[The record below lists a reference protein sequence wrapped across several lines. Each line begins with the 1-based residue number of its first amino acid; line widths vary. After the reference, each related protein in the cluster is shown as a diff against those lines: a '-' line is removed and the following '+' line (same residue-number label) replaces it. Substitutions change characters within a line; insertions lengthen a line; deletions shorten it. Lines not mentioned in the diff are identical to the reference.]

1 MTVNRNVLLSCF
13 CLPAIAFA
21 GSNSLVA
28 QTPNEIVEVV
38 VDPATIT
45 LDGPRARFSL
55 LVDAKTKDGRVVD
68 LTRDAL
74 YESANPACVVVSPTG
89 QLSARADGQT
99 QINITVAG
107 RTRRVLVTAKNSQV
121 PQSFNFENDIVPI
134 LSRFGCNSSGCHGKA
149 EGQNGF
155 KLSVFGFDP
164 PADHAALTQ
173 EGRGRRVNPAVPAN
187 SLLLLKGAGGLPHGG
202 GVRIRR
208 NSGDYRALHEWIRQG
223 TPVGSAAD
231 SKVVSIS
238 VTPGQ
243 RQLSMNAS
251 QQMRVVATYSDNR
264 EIDVTFLAK
273 FQSNNDAIAT
283 VDEFGLVSTL
293 DVPGEVAV
301 MASYMG
307 SMATFR
313 ILIPLT
319 PTDVARPDLP
329 VVNFIDTHVDRKLA
343 LLNIVP
349 SGLCTDADYLRRV
362 YLDVIGTLPTATE
375 ARKFLEDKSPNKRA
389 TLVDELLQRPEFAD
403 FWALKWSDLLRVDRL
418 ALGHKQ
424 AYAYYRWI
432 RQAMADNL
440 PYDEFARQVVAPTGL
455 VDEAP
460 AANLYKVAKNPGA
473 MSSTISQVFLGIRIE
488 CAQCHHHP
496 YDRWSQTDYYGMQS
510 YFSQLA
516 FKASPTGE
524 MVKAEGNPTT
534 KHPRSGIVV
543 HAHPLGTVN
552 PETSPDGDR
561 RQHLAAWMTAADN
574 SWFARNFVNRAFA
587 HFMGRGIIEP
597 VDDVRLTNPPTNPEL
612 LEELSRHFIQQKYDF
627 HALIRTLTASRTYQ
641 LSSSTNASNESDEQN
656 YSRALFKRM
665 SAEVAFDAIC
675 QTTGIPEKF
684 DGVPAGSRAIQLWD
698 SQTPHYF
705 LKLFGRPFRATACE
719 CERSIEPTVS
729 QVLHVLNSPEIQG
742 KLSHAGGRVRKLV
755 VSHKS
760 NSGLVDELYL
770 TFYSRLPVE
779 SERNATVRY
788 LESHAT
794 QRQRA
799 AEDIAWSM
807 MNTVEFLFNH

>member
-1 MTVNRNVLLSCF
+1 MPRFAYLLV
-13 CLPAIAFA
+13 IAFTA
-21 GSNSLVA
+21 TSHLSA
-28 QTPNEIVEVV
+28 QTPDQFTELIVSPVSVV
-38 VDPATIT
+38 

-55 LVDAKTKDGRVVD
+55 LLDAKTKDGRIFD
-68 LTRDAL
+68 LTREAR
-74 YESANPACVVVSPTG
+74 YESANPECVTVSPTG
-89 QLSARADGQT
+89 QLAARSDGET
-99 QINITVAG
+99 IIKVVVAG
-107 RTRRVLVTAKNSQV
+107 RTKQVHVSVQNSQV
-121 PQSFNFENDIVPI
+121 AQSFNFENDIVPI

-164 PADHAALTQ
+164 SADHAALTQ

-223 TPVGSAAD
+223 TPVGSLSD
-231 SKVVSIS
+231 PKVVSVS

-243 RQLSMNAS
+243 RQMKMKAS
-251 QQMRVVATYSDNR
+251 QQLRVVAKYSDQR

-283 VDEFGLVSTL
+283 VNEYGLVTTL

-313 ILIPLT
+313 ILIPQL
-319 PTDVARPDLP
+319 PTDVTRPDLP
-329 VVNFIDTHVDRKLA
+329 VVNFIDGHVDRKLA

-349 SGLCTDADYLRRV
+349 SELCSDADYLRRV
-362 YLDVIGTLPTATE
+362 YVDVIGTLPTASE
-375 ARKFLEDKSPNKRA
+375 ARRFLNDKSPDKRA
-389 TLVDELLQRPEFAD
+389 RLVDQLLKRPQFAD

-418 ALGHKQ
+418 ALGRKQ

-432 RQAMADNL
+432 RQAVAENL
-440 PYDEFARQVVAPTGL
+440 PYDEFARQVIAPTGL

-460 AANLYKVAKNPGA
+460 TVNLFKVTKNAGA
-473 MSSTISQVFLGIRIE
+473 MSSAISQVFLGIRIE

-496 YDRWSQTDYYGMQS
+496 YDRWSQTDYFGMQS

-516 FKASPTGE
+516 FKPTPAGE
-524 MVKAEGNPTT
+524 MIKADGNPTT
-534 KHPRSGIVV
+534 RHPRSGEIV
-543 HAHPLGTVN
+543 HAHPLGTEN
-552 PETSPDGDR
+552 PAASPDGDR
-561 RQHLAAWMTAADN
+561 RQHLAVWMTAAEN
-574 SWFARNFVNRAFA
+574 PWFARNFVNRTFA
-587 HFMGRGIIEP
+587 HFMGRGIVEP

-612 LEELSRHFIQQKYDF
+612 LDELSQHFVQQKFDF
-627 HALIRTLTASRTYQ
+627 HALIRTITASRTYQ
-641 LSSSTNASNESDEQN
+641 LSSNTNASNQLDEQN

-684 DGVPAGSRAIQLWD
+684 RGVPAGYRAIQLWD

-719 CERSIEPTVS
+719 CERSVEPTVS

-742 KLSHAGGRVRKLV
+742 KLSHAGGRIRNLV
-755 VSHKS
+755 VSLKS
-760 NSGLVDELYL
+760 NTKLVDELYL
-770 TFYSRLPVE
+770 TFYSRLPLE
-779 SERNATVRY
+779 SERNATVQY
-788 LESHAT
+788 LDSHAS